1 MKNSTVMRCSVQLT
15 ENQLDLYGMT
25 NFEVASFN

>member
-1 MKNSTVMRCSVQLT
+1 MKNSTVMRWSAQLP

-25 NFEVASFN
+25 NLEVASFN